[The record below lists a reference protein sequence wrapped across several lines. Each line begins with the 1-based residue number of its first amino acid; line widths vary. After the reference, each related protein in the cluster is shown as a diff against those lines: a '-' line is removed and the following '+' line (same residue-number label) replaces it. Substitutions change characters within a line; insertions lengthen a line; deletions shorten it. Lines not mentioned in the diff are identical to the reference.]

1 VAAAIILRIIGYN
14 DRNLPHSEVF
24 ECKPA
29 ERSEFDLMPKAKLTK
44 PPCDGARKAAMPAS
58 IKPMLATLVDKAFSD
73 PAWLFETKW
82 DGVRAVCFIK
92 NGNARFV
99 SRNQIEMTAQYPELA
114 GIAESV
120 RGTNVILDGEIVALD
135 AHGVSRFQLLQP
147 RLGRKNAGEIGRL
160 MSTTRLAYYVF
171 DVLYLDGFDLMG
183 CQLTDRKMALERI
196 LKSSKN
202 VRYSDHIVGEGEKLY
217 EAIAKVP
224 LEGIIAKRLNSQ
236 YAQKR
241 SSDWLKIKTSLESEV
256 VVGGYTEP
264 RNSRSYFGAL
274 VVGLYSDKKL
284 HYVAHTGGGFNQKTL
299 ELVFK
304 LMQPL
309 KTKDSPFIDAPKT
322 NEPVQWVKPKLVAQV
337 KFSEWTADRRMRHP
351 IFLGLREDK
360 KPQDCTFETQ
370 ADTKKVIAGSAG
382 KRKR

>member
-1 VAAAIILRIIGYN
+1 MPKPKTSIILC
-14 DRNLPHSEVF
+14 P
-24 ECKPA
+24 
-29 ERSEFDLMPKAKLTK
+29 
-44 PPCDGARKAAMPAS
+44 GARKIQMPAA
-58 IKPMLATLVDKAFSD
+58 IKPMLATLVDKAFSNPD
-73 PAWLFETKW
+73 WLFETKW

-99 SRNQIEMTAQYPELA
+99 SRNQIQMTAQYPELA
-114 GIAESV
+114 GIAASV
-120 RGTNVILDGEIVALD
+120 DATNVILDGEIVALD
-135 AHGVSRFQLLQP
+135 EQGVSRFQLLQP
-147 RLGRKNAGEIGRL
+147 RLGRKNSGEIGRM

-171 DVLYLDGFDLMG
+171 DVIYLDGFDLTS
-183 CQLTDRKMALERI
+183 CLLLDRKATLERI

-202 VRYSDHIVGEGEKLY
+202 VRYSDHIIGEGEKLY

-224 LEGIIAKRLNSQ
+224 LEGIIAKRLEST
-236 YAQKR
+236 YVQKR

-256 VVGGYTEP
+256 VVGGYTQP

-274 VVGLYSDKKL
+274 VVGLYSEGKL

-299 ELVFK
+299 ERVFK
-304 LMQPL
+304 LLQPL
-309 KTKDSPFIDAPKT
+309 KTKGCPFVDAPKT

-360 KPQDCTFETQ
+360 KPEECTFETKVK
-370 ADTKKVIAGSAG
+370 TSKVLRNRKKAVTPKS
-382 KRKR
+382 KV